1 MGLFS
6 KEECCF
12 CNKKVG
18 MLSRKKLRDKKYICR
33 DCEKN
38 CSAFIDISKFDS
50 EYAKQHFE
58 YMKKIVSTVNLASGN
73 RLKYKEIADSVEKR
87 VWN

>member
-18 MLSRKKLRDKKYICR
+18 MLSRKKLRDKTVSYTHLHIGGALLWVII
-33 DCEKN
+33 
-38 CSAFIDISKFDS
+38 SQID
-50 EYAKQHFE
+50 
-58 YMKKIVSTVNLASGN
+58 
-73 RLKYKEIADSVEKR
+73 
-87 VWN
+87 

>member
-18 MLSRKKLRDKKYICR
+18 MLARKKLRDKKYICK

-50 EYAKQHFE
+50 EYVKQHFE
-58 YMKKIVSTVNLASGN
+58 YMKNKMFYTD
-73 RLKYKEIADSVEKR
+73 RLL
-87 VWN
+87 NH

>member
-18 MLSRKKLRDKKYICR
+18 MLSRKKLRDKNI
-33 DCEKN
+33 
-38 CSAFIDISKFDS
+38 
-50 EYAKQHFE
+50 YAKTV
-58 YMKKIVSTVNLASGN
+58 KKTVVHL
-73 RLKYKEIADSVEKR
+73 
-87 VWN
+87 